1 MLSITGSETLFS
13 CLNRITLMVLS
24 RIENLSARRR
34 SRSESVVDFS
44 VSDSMLFWFLHGL
57 NTIYPELKHL
67 NDYPQKH
74 PEEFY
79 KLLVRLLGMLYTFRA
94 NESVKEIDS
103 YDHFDLFGTF
113 NRLEQKIRDLLD
125 EVIPSPVIELS
136 LEHLKSTHW
145 RARYLMTESMLMQSF
160 IFPPTPTPSTSW
172 NCKNSCLWSAKSVR
186 PMMWSG

>member
-1 MLSITGSETLFS
+1 MI
-13 CLNRITLMVLS
+13 I
-24 RIENLSARRR
+24 RR
-34 SRSESVVDFS
+34 
-44 VSDSMLFWFLHGL
+44 
-57 NTIYPELKHL
+57 NI
-67 NDYPQKH
+67 QKS
-74 PEEFY
+74 FN

-160 IFPPTPTPSTSW
+160 IFPPIPTPSTSW

-186 PMMWSG
+186 PMMWSV